1 MRGRPQIILRRVIL
15 NGRHAPPQRRDRMP
29 SGAIHNRP
37 FLHVSKTC
45 SYFVLIFS
53 EVKKNPKL
61 STDMD

>member
-1 MRGRPQIILRRVIL
+1 VIL

-53 EVKKNPKL
+53 EVKKNLKL
-61 STDMD
+61 SGDTD